1 MRYRELS
8 GKGFRLAV
16 AGTQLGGRRCSRVGR
31 FFSISAPLSTDYR
44 ALARACI
51 ARAATMPSSLPRAI
65 VLMVARAAMK
75 LASDERQGG
84 IIGKLK
90 RPSIDDARRLRE
102 RAVRFYASA
111 LLVADAEPAYAARLT
126 TQAIELADRAASIE
140 ERLRKGRRQ
149 APRRVRRNRQSPQYR
164 RLVGN

>member
-1 MRYRELS
+1 
-8 GKGFRLAV
+8 
-16 AGTQLGGRRCSRVGR
+16 
-31 FFSISAPLSTDYR
+31 
-44 ALARACI
+44 
-51 ARAATMPSSLPRAI
+51 MPSSLPRAI
-65 VLMVARAAMK
+65 VLTVARAAMK
-75 LASDERQGG
+75 LASDARQGG

-90 RPSIDDARRLRE
+90 RPSINDAALLRE

-111 LLVADAEPAYAARLT
+111 LRVADAEPAYAARLT

-140 ERLRKGRRQ
+140 ERLRKGRHQ